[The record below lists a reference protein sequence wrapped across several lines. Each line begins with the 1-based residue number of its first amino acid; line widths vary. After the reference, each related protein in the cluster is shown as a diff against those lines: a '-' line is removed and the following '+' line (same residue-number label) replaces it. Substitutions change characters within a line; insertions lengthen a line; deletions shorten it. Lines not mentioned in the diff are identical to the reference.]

1 MPRKHCP
8 ETALTRARLY
18 QPGTPG
24 VVGSV
29 GPQSGFILERTI
41 ICIEYGYFFDS
52 YRINNIINRCKYD
65 KLCHTYR
72 IRNAMTTSLELAQHL
87 EAARLASGLTRQ
99 ALTEQAG
106 VSRQAVYRL
115 FKGND
120 VQLSTLLAVMEV
132 LQLDLVT
139 LPRTLKRGMPEFGAA
154 PSAPHAPSAVQR
166 RLAALKQG
174 ATTPKGR
181 P

>member
-1 MPRKHCP
+1 M
-8 ETALTRARLY
+8 
-18 QPGTPG
+18 
-24 VVGSV
+24 S
-29 GPQSGFILERTI
+29 
-41 ICIEYGYFFDS
+41 
-52 YRINNIINRCKYD
+52 
-65 KLCHTYR
+65 
-72 IRNAMTTSLELAQHL
+72 TSLELAQHL

-99 ALTEQAG
+99 ELTSRAG

-139 LPRTLKRGMPEFGAA
+139 LPRTLKRGLPEFGTT
-154 PSAPHAPSAVQR
+154 SSTPHAPSAVQQ
-166 RLAALKQG
+166 RLAQLKQG
-174 ATTPKGR
+174 TDAPKGR